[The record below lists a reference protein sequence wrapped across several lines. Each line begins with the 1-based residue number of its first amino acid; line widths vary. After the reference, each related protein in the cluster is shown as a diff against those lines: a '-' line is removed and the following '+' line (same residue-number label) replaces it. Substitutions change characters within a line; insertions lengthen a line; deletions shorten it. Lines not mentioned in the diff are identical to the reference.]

1 MGANMEITL
10 KATFRAD
17 KLKEIRKKRGMTQAE
32 LAKKS
37 GLNPRTLQDYEQGS
51 KDLNSARLETILRL
65 CVALECKMID
75 IVNSPDMI
83 ELVHQYGE

>member
-1 MGANMEITL
+1 MEITM

-32 LAKKS
+32 LAQKS

-51 KDLNSARLETILRL
+51 KDLNNARLETILRL
-65 CVALECKMID
+65 CVALNCKMID

>member
-1 MGANMEITL
+1 MEITL

>member
-1 MGANMEITL
+1 MEITL
-10 KATFRAD
+10 KATFRVD

>member
-1 MGANMEITL
+1 MEITL

-17 KLKEIRKKRGMTQAE
+17 KLKEIRKKQGLTQAE
-32 LAKKS
+32 LARKS

-65 CVALECKMID
+65 CVALNCKMID

-83 ELVHQYGE
+83 NLVHQYGE